1 MTKPRA
7 AEKRLASLFSEK
19 GCIAT
24 DPDED
29 IHGWDLF
36 IEFPRAAYN
45 GPAEDQPPI
54 SKAYLQVKSTTGKS
68 NTASIKLSNVQIAI
82 TSHDPWLFVRAYP
95 DKTYR
100 IVHIW
105 GEILFKWIKA
115 IRKASL
121 AGKALHLNMLSL
133 RFAGPKFTE
142 DELVDAVSSAI
153 TKTEEPYAIRK
164 RKLIEELRYRDG
176 AATGKFTLTASS
188 QHQLAMILLGV
199 DRRVLATDVHFTKT
213 TFGVPDNAHTDPPS
227 DALITIEPKPI
238 ASCQIRFTNAA
249 GVGFLSTFGEVRSYK
264 PYNARLGETYFRFS
278 APNIEIVKRPDGLIF
293 SRLGAEKQASLT
305 FAMLEQWAIVGTEL
319 EKGSINVSVSENG
332 PKAFLKTTISK
343 KEQAGPAYRSLA
355 TLVRLM
361 QSSGNRDAKYTT
373 EQIEE
378 ALPDL
383 YLLSQILSKGS
394 IKADFEFINES
405 KRLDRVAYWF
415 DIRIGADIY
424 YSFIDHDIKRQNND
438 NNRHT
443 VFLTVTEFPEIY
455 VHREGD
461 TYNRENIEKQ
471 FDEIHSEAKT
481 DAEVVSF
488 GNILDRLKEPV
499 QLDA

>member
-7 AEKRLASLFSEK
+7 AEMRLASLFSDR

-24 DPDED
+24 EPDED

-36 IEFPRAAYN
+36 VEFPRAPYT

-54 SKAYLQVKSTTGKS
+54 PKAYLQVKSTTGKS
-68 NTASIKLSNVQIAI
+68 NTASVKLSNVQIAT

-100 IVHIW
+100 FVHIW
-105 GEILFKWIKA
+105 GEILLDWIKA
-115 IRKASL
+115 VRRASL
-121 AGKALHLNMLSL
+121 AGKALHLETLSL
-133 RFAGPKFTE
+133 RFSGPKLSE
-142 DELVDAVSSAI
+142 DELVDAVSFAI
-153 TKTEEPYAIRK
+153 TNTEEPYATRK

-176 AATGKFTLTASS
+176 AATGKFTLTASN
-188 QHQLAMILLGV
+188 QHQLAMIFLGV
-199 DRRVLATDVHFTKT
+199 DRRVPAKDVHFTKT
-213 TFGVPDNAHTDPPS
+213 TFGIPDKAPADTPG

-264 PYNARLGETYFRFS
+264 PHNAPLVETYFRFS
-278 APNIEIVKRPDGLIF
+278 APPIEIVKRPDGSIF
-293 SRLGAEKQASLT
+293 SRLGAEKQADLT
-305 FAMLEQWAIVGTEL
+305 FAMLEQWAIIGTEL
-319 EKGSINVSVSENG
+319 EKGSIDVSVSENG
-332 PKAFLKTTISK
+332 PKPFLKTTISK
-343 KEQAGPAYRSLA
+343 KQQAGPAYQSLA

-394 IKADFEFINES
+394 IKAEFEFVNEQ
-405 KRLDRVAYWF
+405 RYLDRAAYWF
-415 DIRIGADIY
+415 DIRIGADVY
-424 YSFIDHDIKRQNND
+424 YGFIDHGIKHQTTD
-438 NNRHT
+438 DVRHT
-443 VFLTVTEFPEIY
+443 IFLTISDFPEIF
-455 VHREGD
+455 VERD
-461 TYNRENIEKQ
+461 CQTFNREEVETT
-471 FDEIHSEAKT
+471 FDEIHRVAQT
-481 DAEVVSF
+481 NAEVVSF
-488 GNILDRLKEPV
+488 GNILDRLKENNH
-499 QLDA
+499 QFN